1 MLIRC
6 LEGVLYIKNRI
17 GGNKKMGKDN
27 TEKQLKETKKETD
40 GITEIVEKIKR
51 KCKEI
56 NKEIE
61 LKNEDN

>member
-1 MLIRC
+1 MIIRY

-17 GGNKKMGKDN
+17 GGNKIVEKDN

-40 GITEIVEKIKR
+40 GITEMVEKIKR

>member
-1 MLIRC
+1 
-6 LEGVLYIKNRI
+6 
-17 GGNKKMGKDN
+17 MGKDN
-27 TEKQLKETKKETD
+27 TEKQLKETD
-40 GITEIVEKIKR
+40 GITEMVEKIKR